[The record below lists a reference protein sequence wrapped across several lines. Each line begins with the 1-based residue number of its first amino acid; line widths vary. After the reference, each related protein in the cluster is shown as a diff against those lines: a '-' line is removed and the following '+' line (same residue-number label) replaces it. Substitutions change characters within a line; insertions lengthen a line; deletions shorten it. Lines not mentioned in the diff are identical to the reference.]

1 MKKDGIGKT
10 KIIVNRREIF
20 IALRQW
26 CAREGH
32 LWILSFFCFT
42 TGNWKLEKL
51 LSVGSNKHTHRHW
64 PPSKLL
70 VKINFSILFYFA
82 AEGEGTEWKINKR
95 EARKHPARVSCNI
108 FFAGML
114 TSLLRWHYGHF
125 TLNMCHNDIY
135 FVPINFLQNTF
146 NIDPRRGFA
155 CLRFCRRSAC
165 DLFKIFY
172 VEKWKRV

>member
-26 CAREGH
+26 CARGPPVDSQLLLLHNRKLKAREV
-32 LWILSFFCFT
+32 IKC
-42 TGNWKLEKL
+42 WKQQ
-51 LSVGSNKHTHRHW
+51 TH
-64 PPSKLL
+64 PPSLTPSKLL